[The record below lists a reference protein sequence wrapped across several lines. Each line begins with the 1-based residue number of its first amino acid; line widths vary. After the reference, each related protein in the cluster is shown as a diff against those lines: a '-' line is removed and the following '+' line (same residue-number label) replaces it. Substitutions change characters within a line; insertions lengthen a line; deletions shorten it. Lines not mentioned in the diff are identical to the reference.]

1 AHDLAVA
8 GRSVHMTRVRS
19 MPPSDPASASLWR
32 FWFIF
37 LVAFVEGGA
46 VMAVEITGAK
56 LVGPFY
62 GSSLY
67 VWAAVLALTL
77 GGLATGYFAGG
88 RLSRHFP
95 DRRALFSIIL
105 VSALLVAAMPWVAP
119 WVMKATLGMELR
131 LGITLSAL
139 VFLFP
144 PLACFGMVSPLIIR
158 LISTH
163 RELIGRATGTVYAI
177 STLGG
182 ILVTFIVVFYAIPEI
197 GMRETLLVTAGFL
210 AFFPLLYFS
219 RLARSLTG

>member
-1 AHDLAVA
+1 MTPIAVSS
-8 GRSVHMTRVRS
+8 G
-19 MPPSDPASASLWR
+19 PAAESLWK

-88 RLSRHFP
+88 WVSRHFA
-95 DRRALFSIIL
+95 DRRALFSIML
-105 VSALLVAAMPWVAP
+105 FSALLVAPMPWIAS
-119 WVMKATLGMELR
+119 WVMTTTLGMDMR
-131 LGITLSAL
+131 VGITLSAL

-144 PLACFGMVSPLIIR
+144 PLVCFGMVSPLIIR

-163 RELIGRATGTVYAI
+163 RELIGKATGTVYAI

-182 ILVTFIVVFYAIPEI
+182 ILTTFVVVFHAIPEV
-197 GMRETLLVTAGFL
+197 GMRETLLVTAGAL

-219 RLARSLTG
+219 RLARSVTG

>member
-1 AHDLAVA
+1 MNVMERSRDLGASSPS
-8 GRSVHMTRVRS
+8 SV
-19 MPPSDPASASLWR
+19 SLWR

-37 LVAFVEGGA
+37 LVAFIEGGA

-88 RLSRHFP
+88 WVSRHFP
-95 DRRALFSIIL
+95 DRRALFSILLI
-105 VSALLVAAMPWVAP
+105 SALLVAPMPWIAS
-119 WVMKATLGMELR
+119 WVMTATMGMEMR
-131 LGITLSAL
+131 LGITISAL

-163 RELIGRATGTVYAI
+163 RELIGKASGTVYAV

-182 ILVTFIVVFYAIPEI
+182 ILVTFLVVFYAIPEI
-197 GMRETLLVTAGFL
+197 GMRETLLVTAACL

-219 RLARSLTG
+219 RLVRSVTG

>member
-1 AHDLAVA
+1 M
-8 GRSVHMTRVRS
+8 SVIEGSRQS
-19 MPPSDPASASLWR
+19 GAPLSASVSLWR

-88 RLSRHFP
+88 WISRHFA
-95 DRRALFSIIL
+95 DRRALFSILL
-105 VSALLVAAMPWVAP
+105 VSALLVAPMPWIAS
-119 WVMKATLGMELR
+119 WVMTATMGMELR
-131 LGITLSAL
+131 LGITISVL

-163 RELIGRATGTVYAI
+163 PELIGKASGTVYAV

-182 ILVTFIVVFYAIPEI
+182 ILVTFLVVFYAIPEA

-210 AFFPLLYFS
+210 ALFPLLYFS
-219 RLARSLTG
+219 RLARSVTG